1 VLKVIRVE
9 NENSTECSLKLE
21 GVFLQ
26 PMELETTLTE
36 LTSKE
41 QTIHIDL
48 AMIEGMPHAGE
59 LTWVKIFV
67 ALAQSKQII
76 FHKVPPILATR
87 MSTIPSF
94 LPVGSAVASFYVPY
108 LQKGRSEEKIKKWL
122 FTAGVDYKAGEALP
136 DLPNKVDEE
145 SGDVYTPN
153 IVPNSY
159 LSFLPEYILR
169 KYSIFDQLYD
179 CFFVINQQ
187 KEILYSNAAAVN
199 LTGVSTK
206 RMTKKGKSFSDF
218 LEISNTSLFCMP
230 EGDIGYNEPSA
241 YEEVTYQTKKGQEG
255 SMLISI
261 TPDKDSIESNR
272 CWIISLHST
281 DLEQTLQDK
290 YKTQSVKTEEMTVLA
305 KTDEMTE
312 LANYRAFM
320 DSLSKEISRAIRFKQ
335 NLSVVILDVDKFKVF
350 NDTYGHQQGD
360 ATLKVLAKTLRA
372 HTRECD
378 LAARYGGEEFVL
390 ILPQTNLD
398 GLKVAMEKYRQAIE
412 DMKIPYLKH
421 EGEFLKATAS
431 FGGLS
436 IDFSRHERSF
446 PFDMK
451 HFIKIADANLY
462 ESKENGRNRCT
473 ASEWDEDQSG
483 LIN

>member
-1 VLKVIRVE
+1 VLKVTTIERKEDGSECTIR
-9 NENSTECSLKLE
+9 LE
-21 GVFLQ
+21 GSFLQ
-26 PMELETTLTE
+26 PFELESSVTE
-36 LTSKE
+36 LNTEKVVN
-41 QTIHIDL
+41 IDL
-48 AMIEGMPHAGE
+48 SLVENMPHAGE
-59 LTWVKIFV
+59 LAWVKIFGT
-67 ALAQSKQII
+67 LAKERKII
-76 FHKVPPILATR
+76 FHNSPPYLTAK

-94 LPVGSAVASFYVPY
+94 LPVGSTVASFFVPY
-108 LQKGRSEEKIKKWL
+108 LQTNRSEEKIKNWL
-122 FTAGVDYKAGEALP
+122 FTAGVDYRSGEALP
-136 DLPNKVDEE
+136 DLPDKIDEK
-145 SGDVYTPN
+145 SGDLYTPN

-187 KEILYSNAAAVN
+187 REIIYSNAAAVN

-206 RMTKKGKSFSDF
+206 RMTKKGKSFNDF
-218 LEISNTSLFCMP
+218 VEISNLNLFCMP
-230 EGDIGYNEPSA
+230 GGEIGRDEPSS
-241 YEEVTYQTKKGQEG
+241 YEEVTYTNKKGEG
-255 SMLISI
+255 GSILISI

-281 DLEQTLQDK
+281 DLEQTLQHK
-290 YKTQSVKTEEMTVLA
+290 YKDQSAKTNEMTLLA

-320 DSLSKEISRAIRFKQ
+320 DALSVEVSRAIRFQQ

-360 ATLKVLAKTLRA
+360 MTLKILAKTLQINS
-372 HTRECD
+372 RECD
-378 LAARYGGEEFVL
+378 LPARYGGEEFVL

-398 GLKVAMEKYRQAIE
+398 GLRAAMEKYRKAIE
-412 DMKIPYLKH
+412 DMEIPYVKK

-431 FGGLS
+431 FGGLA
-436 IDFSRHERSF
+436 IDFSKHDRSF

-451 HFIKIADANLY
+451 HFIKVADSNLY
-462 ESKENGRNRCT
+462 KSKEGGRNCCT
-473 ASEWDEDQSG
+473 ASEWEDGMPES
-483 LIN
+483 IS